1 MRTILGRLAGALL
14 ALVLTSGLAAAQTKI
29 TIAVGGGACLCY
41 LPTVLAKQLG
51 EYDKAGLAVELVD
64 LKGGSDAL
72 KAVLG
77 GSADVVSGYFDHCVN
92 LAAKK
97 QELTSFVVYD
107 RYPGLVLVVSPSH
120 NAEIK
125 SIKDLAGKKVGVS
138 APGSSTDFFLK
149 YLLKKNGVDASGV
162 AVIGVGLGA
171 TAVAAMQQGQ
181 IDAAVMLDPS
191 VTVLQGSYPDLRI
204 LSDTRTQKDTLDVFG
219 GEYPGGALYSTTA
232 WIASHEKEAQA
243 LTNAIVNTLDLDPLA
258 FGRRYHGENAA
269 GNRRQEQGAL
279 SRRAQEHDPDVFGDR
294 HDGPQGRRRGARGV
308 QREFAR
314 GCEGQYRPQQDL
326 HQQICRSGEEDDG
339 DECEIS
345 RLDDASGDSPRHD
358 ARSRCAAVVVA
369 VRGGAARRD
378 ISAFRRQAGG
388 ETAALE
394 RPHPARAQSG
404 FQQRPSSRAS
414 YFETDFASFLAWRD
428 WGFPDPDV
436 FNGFGMGAL
445 RCADGAFVLGEMG
458 RHTANA
464 GRIYFPS
471 GTPDLDDISDGTV
484 DIAGSV
490 AREVEEETGLTPAD
504 YRADAHWDC
513 VVSGAAI
520 AMIRILNVD
529 SSGEALRARIEAN
542 LGRQH
547 QPELSAIHLV
557 RGTSDLTAAMPRF
570 VTAFIEKQ
578 FSSRSA

>member
-1 MRTILGRLAGALL
+1 MKTMFGRLAAAFL
-14 ALVLTSGLAAAQTKI
+14 ALFAMSDFAAAQSKI

-41 LPTVLAKQLG
+41 LPTVLAQQLG
-51 EYDKAGLAVELVD
+51 EFEKAGLAVELVD

-149 YLLKKNGVDASGV
+149 YLLKKNGVDSSGV

-243 LTNAIVNTLDLDPLA
+243 LTNAMVNTLTWIHSHSA
-258 FGRRYHGENAA
+258 
-269 GNRRQEQGAL
+269 
-279 SRRAQEHDPDVFGDR
+279 
-294 HDGPQGRRRGARGV
+294 
-308 QREFAR
+308 
-314 GCEGQYRPQQDL
+314 
-326 HQQICRSGEEDDG
+326 EDIMAKMPP
-339 DECEIS
+339 EIVGKNKE
-345 RLDDASGDSPRHD
+345 LYL
-358 ARSRCAAVVVA
+358 
-369 VRGGAARRD
+369 
-378 ISAFRRQAGG
+378 
-388 ETAALE
+388 AALKNTI
-394 RPHPARAQSG
+394 PMYSLTG
-404 FQQRPSSRAS
+404 MM
-414 YFETDFASFLAWRD
+414 
-428 WGFPDPDV
+428 DPK
-436 FNGFGMGAL
+436 G
-445 RCADGAFVLGEMG
+445 
-458 RHTANA
+458 
-464 GRIYFPS
+464 
-471 GTPDLDDISDGTV
+471 
-484 DIAGSV
+484 
-490 AREVEEETGLTPAD
+490 
-504 YRADAHWDC
+504 ADA
-513 VVSGAAI
+513 VLAVFSE
-520 AMIRILNVD
+520 
-529 SSGEALRARIEAN
+529 SS
-542 LGRQH
+542 
-547 QPELSAIHLV
+547 PEVAKAHIDLSK
-557 RGTSDLTAAMPRF
+557 TFTNRF
-570 VTAFIEKQ
+570 VEAAKKTTGTNAK
-578 FSSRSA
+578 

>member
-1 MRTILGRLAGALL
+1 MEEFMRKIFGRLSGVLL

-29 TIAVGGGACLCY
+29 TIAIGGGACLCY

-51 EYDKAGLAVELVD
+51 EYDRAGLAVELVD

-125 SIKDLAGKKVGVS
+125 SIKDLAGKKIGVS

-232 WIASHEKEAQA
+232 WIASHEKETQA
-243 LTNAIVNTLDLDPLA
+243 LTNAIVNTLTWIHSHSA
-258 FGRRYHGENAA
+258 
-269 GNRRQEQGAL
+269 
-279 SRRAQEHDPDVFGDR
+279 
-294 HDGPQGRRRGARGV
+294 
-308 QREFAR
+308 
-314 GCEGQYRPQQDL
+314 
-326 HQQICRSGEEDDG
+326 EDIMAKMPP
-339 DECEIS
+339 EIVGKNKE
-345 RLDDASGDSPRHD
+345 LYL
-358 ARSRCAAVVVA
+358 
-369 VRGGAARRD
+369 
-378 ISAFRRQAGG
+378 
-388 ETAALE
+388 AALKNTI
-394 RPHPARAQSG
+394 PMYSLTG
-404 FQQRPSSRAS
+404 MM
-414 YFETDFASFLAWRD
+414 
-428 WGFPDPDV
+428 DPK
-436 FNGFGMGAL
+436 G
-445 RCADGAFVLGEMG
+445 
-458 RHTANA
+458 
-464 GRIYFPS
+464 
-471 GTPDLDDISDGTV
+471 
-484 DIAGSV
+484 
-490 AREVEEETGLTPAD
+490 
-504 YRADAHWDC
+504 ADA
-513 VVSGAAI
+513 VLAVFSE
-520 AMIRILNVD
+520 
-529 SSGEALRARIEAN
+529 SS
-542 LGRQH
+542 
-547 QPELSAIHLV
+547 PEVAKAHIDLSK
-557 RGTSDLTAAMPRF
+557 TFTNRF
-570 VTAFIEKQ
+570 VEAAKKTTGTNAK
-578 FSSRSA
+578 